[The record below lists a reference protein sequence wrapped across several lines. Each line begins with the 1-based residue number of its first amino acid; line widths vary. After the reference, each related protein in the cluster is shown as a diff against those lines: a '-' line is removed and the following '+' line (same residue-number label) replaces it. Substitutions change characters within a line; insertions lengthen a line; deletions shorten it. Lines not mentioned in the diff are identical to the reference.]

1 MKIIYDKLFEI
12 LLVQILDYIAQDKKS
27 ASVKFANKL
36 EKVINSLVDNPYKY
50 RKSRYFDDENIRDM
64 IFEGYTIVYK
74 VEQDS
79 IIILRIF
86 NKNQPPQNEN
96 N

>member
-1 MKIIYDKLFEI
+1 MQIRLEKKFENSFFNIYE
-12 LLVQILDYIAQDKKS
+12 YIAKDKKS
-27 ASVKFANKL
+27 AANKFKSNL
-36 EKVINSLVDNPYKY
+36 FKIIKNLINNPYKY

-64 IFEGYTIVYK
+64 IYEGYTIVYK
-74 VEQDS
+74 ITQDS
-79 IIILRIF
+79 IIILNIF

>member
-1 MKIIYDKLFEI
+1 MQIRLEKKFENSFFSIYE
-12 LLVQILDYIAQDKKS
+12 YIAQDKKS
-27 ASVKFANKL
+27 AANSFKSKL
-36 EKVINSLVDNPYKY
+36 FKIIKNLINNPYKY

-64 IFEGYTIVYK
+64 VFEGYTIVYK
-74 VEQDS
+74 ITKNS
-79 IIILRIF
+79 IIILNIF